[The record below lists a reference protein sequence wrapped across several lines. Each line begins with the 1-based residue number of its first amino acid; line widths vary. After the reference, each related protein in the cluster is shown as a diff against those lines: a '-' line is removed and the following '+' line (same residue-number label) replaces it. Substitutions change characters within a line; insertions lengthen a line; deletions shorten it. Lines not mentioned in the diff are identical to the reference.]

1 VNKHAEHLMLTR
13 EAIAV
18 LKQLP
23 VVDFR
28 VAQLEKINNQMEELR
43 LQIASGNVGF
53 EVQQRCVRCATELL
67 RLRQTLVSDG
77 LLTEAKEQ
85 SK

>member
-1 VNKHAEHLMLTR
+1 MNHEKHLLLTR
-13 EAIAV
+13 EAIAL

-28 VAQLEKINNQMEELR
+28 VAKLEQINKQMEELR

-77 LLTEAKEQ
+77 LLTEAKE
-85 SK
+85 KTK